1 MSIWVLKKKSFLF
14 LQRRII
20 DMHCHSLRE
29 TVFYDKDCRNILSK
43 RSRKLHFQ
51 MYPRRSVRTVMS
63 KTICFLER
71 LNIKRPEKSGFLYSQ
86 FARKNKKRE
95 GVTFKSTH
103 FDKSLKK
110 KIIYWF
116 LTANII
122 FVKKQKK
129 KL

>member
-63 KTICFLER
+63 KTICFLEQ
-71 LNIKRPEKSGFLYSQ
+71 LNIKRPKKVDFCIANLQG
-86 FARKNKKRE
+86 KTKRE
-95 GVTFKSTH
+95 KV
-103 FDKSLKK
+103 
-110 KIIYWF
+110 
-116 LTANII
+116 
-122 FVKKQKK
+122 
-129 KL
+129 